1 MEKGEKDL
9 DTYIK
14 ERGHPL
20 HFLEFFVV
28 LKLVITAL
36 THLHGKGIAHRDL
49 KPENILMFLSGCQ
62 WRITDFGISLYL
74 QSRIENSQEGA

>member
-14 ERGHPL
+14 EKDRPL
-20 HFLEFFVV
+20 HFLELF
-28 LKLVITAL
+28 LIIKLAITAI

-62 WRITDFGISLYL
+62 WRITDFGVSLAL
-74 QSRIENSQEGA
+74 QVIIENSQEGE